1 MLAPGMTRTPLTESF
16 YTTPGV
22 LEARSGVVPLRRVG
36 TPQDLAD
43 AAVWLASDRA
53 GYVSG
58 QEIQVDGGFTQTL
71 MSHIPRPGYE

>member
-1 MLAPGMTRTPLTESF
+1 M
-16 YTTPGV
+16 